1 MRKEER
7 GWAYCWVKCHH
18 HRDKE
23 LKESF
28 LEKNLDKTLA
38 PLNFCVNLKITYI
51 SLDKKITLQVRLKFV
66 MIDKHIFFQ
75 L

>member
-7 GWAYCWVKCHH
+7 GWAYCCVKCHH
-18 HRDKE
+18 WDKE

-28 LEKNLDKTLA
+28 LEKNLDKMLA

-51 SLDKKITLQVRLKFV
+51 SLYKKITLQVRLKFV